1 MYLKRRVKIFIP
13 KFSLFQ
19 IPFLIN
25 LVNQFSMKV
34 YFFIID
40 SVVEEG
46 TTARLFHWKE
56 ISYWFKSM
64 IQVSI
69 FTDLSKYKFVKRN
82 NKMYEIYRLSYSLY
96 TCINLKISKR
106 IILKFRLEERRIL
119 QSVKLHANINRKLNC
134 PRENLRC

>member
-1 MYLKRRVKIFIP
+1 MKRRVKIFIP

-19 IPFLIN
+19 ISFLIN

-40 SVVEEG
+40 SVFEEG

-96 TCINLKISKR
+96 ACINLKISKR

>member
-1 MYLKRRVKIFIP
+1 
-13 KFSLFQ
+13 
-19 IPFLIN
+19 
-25 LVNQFSMKV
+25 
-34 YFFIID
+34 
-40 SVVEEG
+40 
-46 TTARLFHWKE
+46 
-56 ISYWFKSM
+56 M

-96 TCINLKISKR
+96 AYINLKISKR

>member
-1 MYLKRRVKIFIP
+1 MKRRVKIFIP

-96 TCINLKISKR
+96 ACINLKISKR
-106 IILKFRLEERRIL
+106 IILKFSLEERRIL

>member
-1 MYLKRRVKIFIP
+1 MKRSVKIFIP

-96 TCINLKISKR
+96 ACINLKISKR

>member
-1 MYLKRRVKIFIP
+1 MKRRVKIFIP

-46 TTARLFHWKE
+46 TTTRLFHWKE

-96 TCINLKISKR
+96 ACINLKISKR

>member
-1 MYLKRRVKIFIP
+1 MKRRVKIFIP

-46 TTARLFHWKE
+46 TARLFHWKE

-96 TCINLKISKR
+96 SCINLKISKR